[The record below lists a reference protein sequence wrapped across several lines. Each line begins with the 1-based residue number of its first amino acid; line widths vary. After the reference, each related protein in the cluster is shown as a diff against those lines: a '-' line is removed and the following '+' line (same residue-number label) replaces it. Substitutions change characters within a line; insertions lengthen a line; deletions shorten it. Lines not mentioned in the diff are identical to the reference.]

1 MAENSKRERLIKEVI
16 NRMKTVPVIDVVR
29 RAKQTRASL
38 QEFALPQFPI
48 AAVVGGLPK
57 PVEKK
62 SSRRVAGVDL
72 ITSTLPIEIYVYD
85 MYNQIDDDLDS
96 KVSSM
101 ADDIWKVLYAEPT
114 YGGLAIQTLLTIQY
128 DPEYWDPFLAF
139 NLTVNI
145 KYLHT
150 TEGI

>member
-1 MAENSKRERLIKEVI
+1 VAENSKRERLIKEVI

>member
-1 MAENSKRERLIKEVI
+1 MAENSKRERLIKEVVE
-16 NRMKTVPVIDVVR
+16 RLKTVSVINVVK

-38 QEFALPQFPI
+38 QEFALPQFPV

-62 SSRRVAGVDL
+62 SSRRVAGVDVV
-72 ITSTLPIEIYVYD
+72 TSTLPIEIFIYD

-96 KVSSM
+96 KVSSL
-101 ADDIWKVLYAEPT
+101 ADDVWRVLYNEPT
-114 YGGLAIQTLLTIQY
+114 YNGLAIETLLTIQY

-139 NLTVNI
+139 NLTANI

>member
-1 MAENSKRERLIKEVI
+1 VADNSIREKIIKEVI
-16 NRMKTVPVIDVVR
+16 SRLKTVEVIKMVK

-62 SSRRVAGVDL
+62 SGRRVAGVDL
-72 ITSTLPIEIYVYD
+72 ITSLLPVEIYIYD
-85 MYNQIDDDLDS
+85 MYNVIDDDLDER
-96 KVSSM
+96 VSFI
-101 ADDIWKVLYAEPT
+101 ADDLWRVLYAEPT
-114 YGGLAIQTLLTIQY
+114 YNGLAIETLLTIQY
-128 DPEYWDPFLAF
+128 DPEYWDPFLGF
-139 NLTVNI
+139 NLTANI
-145 KYLHT
+145 KYIHT